1 MAKFDRKIPYND
13 LPLLPPKADIETKR
27 ILRKTISAG
36 RALAQLN
43 GTLLNLP
50 NPTLFL
56 DTIYLQEAK
65 ASSEVENIIT
75 TNDELYKS
83 LVADRKI
90 ENSATKEVLCYKEA
104 LWLGLEELKTKPF
117 ITTNLCVKIVQC
129 IKQNNAS
136 IRNIPGTTLSNIQ
149 GEVIYTPPNG
159 EAIIREKLAN
169 LEKFTNEDETI
180 LGEESRTIDPLI
192 KMAMLHYQFE
202 AIHPFSDGNGRT
214 GRILLLL
221 YLKLS
226 DLLDT
231 PAIYLSEY
239 IIKNKVEYYRC
250 LRDVTEKGEWEDYIL
265 YMLDMI
271 EVTANKGLKRL
282 NKITSAM
289 EKTATEIK
297 KKLPKVYSKDL
308 VEILIRLPYTKRQH
322 LIDENIGNLKTV
334 GNYLIALEANG
345 FLKSEKVGKEKLY
358 LNSILLEILENKE

>member
-1 MAKFDRKIPYND
+1 MGKFNREIPYND
-13 LPLLPPKADIETKR
+13 LPLLPPKADIETKE

-83 LVADRKI
+83 LVADRKV
-90 ENSATKEVLCYKEA
+90 ENSATKEVLSYKEA
-104 LWLGLEELKTKPF
+104 LWLGLEQLKTKPF
-117 ITTNLCVKIVQC
+117 ITTNLCVSIVQC

-136 IRNIPGTTLSNIQ
+136 IRVTPGTTLSNTQ
-149 GEVIYTPPNG
+149 GEVIYTPPSG
-159 EAIIREKLAN
+159 ESVIREKLAN
-169 LEKFTNEDETI
+169 LEKFINEDE
-180 LGEESRTIDPLI
+180 SIDPLI
-192 KMAMLHYQFE
+192 KMALMHYQFE

-226 DLLDT
+226 GLLDT

-239 IIKNKVEYYRC
+239 IIKNKADYYKS
-250 LRDVTEKGEWEDYIL
+250 LRSVTERNDWENYIL

-271 EVTANKGLKRL
+271 EETSNKGLERL
-282 NKITSAM
+282 NKITTAIT
-289 EKTATEIK
+289 KTADEIK
-297 KKLPKVYSKDL
+297 AKLPIVW
-308 VEILIRLPYTKRQH
+308 
-322 LIDENIGNLKTV
+322 
-334 GNYLIALEANG
+334 LEYC
-345 FLKSEKVGKEKLY
+345 V
-358 LNSILLEILENKE
+358 

>member
-1 MAKFDRKIPYND
+1 MEKFDRKIPYND
-13 LPLLPPKADIETKR
+13 LPLLPPKADTETKQ

-83 LVADRKI
+83 LVADRKT
-90 ENSATKEVLCYKEA
+90 EKLATKEVLSYKEA
-104 LWLGLEELKTKPF
+104 LWLGLEELKIKPL

-136 IRNIPGTTLSNIQ
+136 IRNTPGTKLSNTE
-149 GEVIYTPPNG
+149 GEVIYTPPSG
-159 EAIIREKLAN
+159 EQVIREKLAN
-169 LEKFTNEDETI
+169 LEKFINEDE
-180 LGEESRTIDPLI
+180 TIDPLI
-192 KMAMLHYQFE
+192 KMAILHYQFE

-226 DLLDT
+226 GLLNT

-239 IIKNKVEYYRC
+239 IIKNKIEYYRC
-250 LRDVTEKGEWEDYIL
+250 LKDVTEKNEWEDYIL

-271 EVTANKGLKRL
+271 EETANKGLKRL
-282 NKITSAM
+282 NKITLAM
-289 EKTATEIK
+289 EETATEIK

-308 VEILIRLPYTKRQH
+308 IEILFRLPYTKRQH
-322 LIDENIGNLKTV
+322 LIEENIGNLKTV
-334 GNYLIALEANG
+334 GNYLKALEENG

-358 LNSILLEILENKE
+358 LNQKLLEILENKE